1 MISFLLRLISI
12 FAWMFFALLVSVLIS
27 FLKSS
32 NSVLDV
38 VLGII
43 VIGSLAA
50 LNVLIALKLW
60 RASSPSK
67 NDDAIGKIS
76 SPHPA
81 KNVDT
86 QPEPLEEIP
95 LNNEDIVEIHAECIN
110 MDEETIRIEDAPLSY
125 LESKI
130 LDFLDGKRTDY
141 VIPHYYTETVFGQN
155 VNPCLERFL
164 KEGYLEM
171 SGLDKILSLYT
182 VPDLKAALSEHELKV
197 SGKKQELIQ
206 RLLENIPTD
215 ELETLFP
222 VGAYQLTT
230 KGMLALSD
238 YSLLRANDAY
248 SMGFSY
254 YRLLNAKEKY
264 KDCNDDEILS
274 FLLAEDMQKCYE
286 EKNMHSYQEILVKVA
301 SYMHKIGKFEKALEF
316 YILSYFAWC
325 METEYFDIPGIN
337 LETYYYT
344 AFSIGECGKLCGYSS
359 NDLERCIYNTIINA
373 NPFGLGTP
381 NNANRMIDIF
391 RKALSI

>member
-1 MISFLLRLISI
+1 MISFLFRLISI

-38 VLGII
+38 VLVII
-43 VIGSLAA
+43 ITGPFAA
-50 LNVLIALKLW
+50 LNALIALKLW
-60 RASSPSK
+60 QASSPSE
-67 NDDAIGKIS
+67 NDDAIDKIS

-86 QPEPLEEIP
+86 HPEPLEEIP
-95 LNNEDIVEIHAECIN
+95 LNNEDIVEIHTERIDP
-110 MDEETIRIEDAPLSY
+110 DEETIRIEDAPLSY

-130 LDFLDGKRTDY
+130 LDFWDGKRTDY
-141 VIPHYYTETVFGQN
+141 IVPPYYTETVFGQN
-155 VNPCLERFL
+155 VKPCLKRFL
-164 KEGYLEM
+164 KEGYLET
-171 SGLDKILSLYT
+171 SALDKTLSLYT

-206 RLLENIPTD
+206 RLLENIPAD

-264 KDCNDDEILS
+264 KNCNDEEILS
-274 FLLAEDMQKCYE
+274 FLLAEDIQKCYE
-286 EKNMHSYQEILVKVA
+286 EKNIYSYQGTLIKAA
-301 SYMHKIGKFEKALEF
+301 SYMHKIKKFETALEF
-316 YILSYFAWC
+316 YILSYFVWC
-325 METEYFDIPGIN
+325 MEVETFDIPGIN
-337 LETYYYT
+337 SQSYYL
-344 AFSIGECGKLCGYSS
+344 ALNIDRCGKQCNYSL
-359 NDLERCIYNTIINA
+359 NDIEHCIYNTIINT